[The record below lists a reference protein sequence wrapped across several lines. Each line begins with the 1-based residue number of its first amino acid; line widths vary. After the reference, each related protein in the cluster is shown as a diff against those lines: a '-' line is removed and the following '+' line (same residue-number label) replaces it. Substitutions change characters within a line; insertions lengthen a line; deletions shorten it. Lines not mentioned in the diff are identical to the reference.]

1 MESRALQT
9 QIDRLYQLPLD
20 EFTPARNALAKG
32 AGADTAR
39 IRALA
44 KPPVAAWA
52 VNQLRWR
59 DQDVWDELIAAAE
72 NAQRAHKAVLSGRGG
87 DVRAA
92 GQVHDEAVEKA
103 LKATLALLE
112 AAGQPATDA
121 TRHAIATTLRALPG
135 DEPPGRLTKTLQP
148 GGFEMLAGLSVGRG
162 RAPKASKPQPVRPA
176 PPPRAKPARDA
187 KALTRARQDVTAAA
201 RALREAEQAV
211 RREEFEAARTAR
223 DEARAVKTEE
233 QAREA
238 LARATSD
245 LQKAEAAVV
254 AARRAREAADTRA
267 REARQAVTA
276 ARTRSD
282 STAADLEKVESG

>member
-72 NAQRAHKAVLSGRGG
+72 
-87 DVRAA
+87 
-92 GQVHDEAVEKA
+92 
-103 LKATLALLE
+103 
-112 AAGQPATDA
+112 
-121 TRHAIATTLRALPG
+121 
-135 DEPPGRLTKTLQP
+135 
-148 GGFEMLAGLSVGRG
+148 
-162 RAPKASKPQPVRPA
+162 
-176 PPPRAKPARDA
+176 
-187 KALTRARQDVTAAA
+187 RAR
-201 RALREAEQAV
+201 REAEQAV
-211 RREEFEAARTAR
+211 RREECEAARTAR

-282 STAADLEKVESG
+282 STAADLE